1 MVRHCAVPSC
11 KNTDLTI
18 LCHRFPKRKDAF
30 HQWQSSLCLD
40 DFDANL
46 LMQRFVVC
54 THHFKQSDY
63 RNANSRM
70 LNAVAVP
77 TLASNDGVK
86 WVKCFDLGETEPLCD
101 EGKST
106 TGESNDESPDIVEV
120 ENSINTEEESVP
132 TDGDCALIIEDLDE
146 IEPLESLE
154 DECEEDIVYFIEETE
169 SNEGQITRII
179 SPVDETEP
187 EPEPEEK
194 RIKLD
199 HTSPTQPLVDD
210 DLESKNPLIPEPIAA
225 PPVEVPKP
233 SPPTPIATYRNSSVQ
248 TEDVQIVSEED
259 QLQRRMVEEFYPEY
273 AGCSRLDL
281 AKQLKDREERLTEM
295 TKKLANFEA
304 AHTAMM
310 KTMEAFKTL
319 VN

>member
-30 HQWQSSLCLD
+30 HQWQSSLRLG

-63 RNANSRM
+63 RNVNSRM

-77 TLASNDGVK
+77 TLACNDGVK
-86 WVKCFDLGETEPLCD
+86 SFDWGEIGESDEPLCN
-101 EGKST
+101 ERKST
-106 TGESNDESPDIVEV
+106 TGKSNVGSPEIVEV
-120 ENSINTEEESVP
+120 EHSKNIEEESVP
-132 TDGDCALIIEDLDE
+132 TDEDCALIIEDLDD

-169 SNEGQITRII
+169 SNEGQITRAI
-179 SPVDETEP
+179 SPVDET

-210 DLESKNPLIPEPIAA
+210 DLESKNPPIPEPIAA

-233 SPPTPIATYRNSSVQ
+233 SPPTPIVTYRNSSVQ

-273 AGCSRLDL
+273 TGSSRLDL
-281 AKQLKDREERLTEM
+281 AKQLKDREERLAEL